1 MGPASKKEYP
11 MEVSETTM
19 RAITQRRYGN
29 AEVLTLNTIDRP
41 MCGAEE
47 ILVKVKAAGLDRGTW
62 HLMTG
67 LPLTIRLGFGLRGP
81 KNPVPGLDLSGTV
94 VATGSGTSRFKVGD
108 EVFGIGKGSFAE
120 FAVAKESK
128 LALKPPSLGFEQAAA
143 IPVSGMTA
151 LLGLC
156 DFGQLKAKQKVL
168 IIGASGGV
176 GTYAVQI
183 AKALGAE
190 VTGVCSTSKIDLVRS
205 LGATHIIDYTKE
217 NLAEVISSQGRA
229 PFDLI
234 FDLGGSVSLRKLVR
248 ALSSDGSLVLAGGE
262 QGGKWFGIVS
272 RSLAGVAMNPFV
284 KQRIR
289 MLVSKEHHTHLERLS
304 TFVTNG
310 ELTPSI
316 DHAYPLTEAAQ
327 AMRHLESGRARGK
340 IVITVEKETP

>member
-1 MGPASKKEYP
+1 
-11 MEVSETTM
+11 MEVSKLTM

-29 AEVLTLNTIDRP
+29 AEVLTLDTIDRP
-41 MCGAEE
+41 MCGPEE
-47 ILVKVKAAGLDRGTW
+47 ILVKVSAAGLDRGTW

-67 LPLTIRLGFGLRGP
+67 LPLAIRLGFGLRGP

-108 EVFGIGKGSFAE
+108 EVFGIGTGSFAE
-120 FAVAKESK
+120 FVVAKESK
-128 LALKPPSLGFEQAAA
+128 LALKPPSLSFEQAAA

-156 DFGQLKAKQKVL
+156 DVGQLKAKQKVL

-183 AKALGAE
+183 ATALGSE
-190 VTGVCSTSKIDLVRS
+190 VTGVCSTSKIDLVLS
-205 LGATHIIDYTKE
+205 LGATQVIDYTKD
-217 NLAEVISSQGRA
+217 NLAEAISLQGHA

-234 FDLGGSVSLRKLVR
+234 FDLGGSVPLRKLVG
-248 ALSSDGSLVLAGGE
+248 ALTTGGSLVLAGGE
-262 QGGKWFGIVS
+262 QGGKWLGIVS

-289 MLVSKEHHTHLERLS
+289 MLVSKEHYTHLERLS
-304 TFVTNG
+304 TFVANG

-316 DHAYPLTEAAQ
+316 DHAYPLAEAAD

-340 IVITVEKETP
+340 IVITVEKETPRGGD